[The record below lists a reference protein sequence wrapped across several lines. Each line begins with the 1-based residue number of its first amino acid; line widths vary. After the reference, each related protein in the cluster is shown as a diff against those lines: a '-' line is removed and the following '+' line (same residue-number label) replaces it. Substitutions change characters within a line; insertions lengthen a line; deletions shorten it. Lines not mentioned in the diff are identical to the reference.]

1 MKYALKPSSR
11 TIDIPGS
18 NKIIF
23 FEDERSVI
31 SFFHEK
37 MKEDLVVPN
46 SKNERLNSWQL
57 KNYKHSISDSDITS
71 VYSFLVSKEVD
82 FIWLSHST
90 RVNKAIREYLGKQ
103 HGVWQIT
110 YRIRSLPMNWSLYTF
125 EEHKHGKIMKN
136 IRWGTFWRQAKKQE
150 LFKDICLAYKIPEKE

>member
-11 TIDIPGS
+11 FNDIPGS

-23 FEDERSVI
+23 FENEQSII

-37 MKEDLVVPN
+37 MKEDLVTPN
-46 SKNERLNSWQL
+46 SKNERLNQWQL
-57 KNYKHSISDSDITS
+57 RNYKHSISDSDITS

-90 RVNKAIREYLGKQ
+90 RVNKTIGEYLGKT
-103 HGVWQIT
+103 HGVWNIT
-110 YRIRSLPMNWSLYTF
+110 CRIRSLPMNWSLYTF
-125 EEHKHGKIMKN
+125 EDHKHGKIMKN
-136 IRWGTFWRQAKKQE
+136 IRWGPFWRAANKQE
-150 LFKDICLAYKIPEKE
+150 LFKDICLNYKIPEKE

>member
-1 MKYALKPSSR
+1 MKYVIKPSSR

-23 FEDERSVI
+23 FEDERSII

-37 MKEDLVVPN
+37 MKEDLVAPN
-46 SKNERLNSWQL
+46 SKNERLSYWQL
-57 KNYKHSISDSDITS
+57 RNYKHSISASDITS

-90 RVNKAIREYLGKQ
+90 RVNKAIREYLGAP
-103 HGVWQIT
+103 HGAWQIT
-110 YRIRSLPMNWSLYTF
+110 SRIRSLPMNWSLYTF
-125 EEHKHGKIMKN
+125 EDHKHGKIMKN
-136 IRWGTFWRQAKKQE
+136 IRWGPFWRAANKQE
-150 LFKDICLAYKIPEKE
+150 LFKDICLTYKIPEKQ